1 MKTTLAIVTRRRPEK
16 LKRCL
21 ISITEQKQL
30 PAELIIIENDQE
42 QLSKKIVDDF
52 ADRLSIKYFQEEI
65 QSVPKARNLAM
76 KKAKTRYLAFVDD
89 DCVLDNNWLALAEK
103 AISGSK
109 AAYVVG
115 RTKLFNLKKILAL
128 AQFQRE
134 KFWFKKSLKGNKANK
149 NNVDTKNIILDL
161 KILKKKKISFDEKAV
176 VGPYDSA
183 DFSLGIQMEEENL
196 FGLYEQRMLLWH
208 EESSSLL
215 RFIKRAF
222 SRGRNSAFL
231 AEKYLLENIFQR
243 SEQKNIYTRFRD
255 FFKDFAKEKE
265 MYTNDIEC
273 SNLRKNLI
281 VFLAKIYEYAFEAG
295 YTSYQRKL

>member
-1 MKTTLAIVTRRRPEK
+1 MKTTIAIVTRRRPEK

-30 PAELIIIENDQE
+30 PVELIVIENDQE
-42 QLSKKIVDDF
+42 QLSKKILDDF
-52 ADRLSIKYFQEEI
+52 AGQLPIKYFQEKI

-76 KKAKTRYLAFVDD
+76 KKAKTKYLAFVDD
-89 DCVLDNNWLALAEK
+89 DCVLANDWLAEAEK
-103 AISGSK
+103 AIEDNK
-109 AAYVVG
+109 VAYILG
-115 RTKLFNLKKILAL
+115 KTALFNPEKILSL

-134 KFWFKKSLKGNKANK
+134 NFWFKKSLKGNKANK

-196 FGLYEQRMLLWH
+196 FGLYEQKMFLWH
-208 EESSSLL
+208 QESSSLM

-231 AEKYLLENIFQR
+231 TEKYDLADIFPE
-243 SEQKNIYTRFRD
+243 SKKKNAYTRVRD

-265 MYTNDIEC
+265 MYTSDIKC
-273 SNLRKNLI
+273 SNLKKKLI
-281 VFLAKIYEYAFEAG
+281 VFFAKIYEYAFEAG
-295 YTSYQRKL
+295 YSSYQRKL